1 MSGIVSLLPVPG
13 TTDPNVKS
21 NIENINQYGVNVDT
35 LNNYIN
41 SNNQYLNK
49 VVFEVASIDLK
60 TTGLT
65 TLYTVPTGYKFFLD
79 QIIFECTEATS
90 ITVESTIDIGFNDP
104 DYNNITDNL
113 LLEDLIDTS
122 LFFKATI
129 SGSTKIMTAGDILKM
144 NVVTASTGT
153 SQTVKAYVS
162 GLLRSV

>member
-1 MSGIVSLLPVPG
+1 MSGIISLLPVPG

-21 NIENINQYGVNVDT
+21 NIENINQYGINADI
-35 LNNYIN
+35 LNDYIN

-49 VVFEVASIDLK
+49 VAFEVASIDLK

-90 ITVESTIDIGFNDP
+90 ITVESTIDLGFNDP

-113 LLEDLIDTS
+113 LLEDLIDTT

-129 SGSTKIMTAGDILKM
+129 SGSTKIMNAGDVLKM

-153 SQTVKAYVS
+153 SQTVKAYIS
-162 GLLRSV
+162 GLLRAI